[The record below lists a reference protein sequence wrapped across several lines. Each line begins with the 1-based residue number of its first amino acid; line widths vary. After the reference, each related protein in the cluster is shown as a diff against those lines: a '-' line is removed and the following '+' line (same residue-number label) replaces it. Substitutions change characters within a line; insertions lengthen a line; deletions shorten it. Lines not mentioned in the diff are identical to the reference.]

1 MRLPA
6 RTLRRAITIAI
17 VTMAILA
24 GVASLSLVGLTTVLH
39 RASVRSTSAVE
50 SVRLAEEIQRDI
62 LLHDR
67 VHDPVTRAHIASG
80 LRERLTLARDRV
92 TSSDQREALTGAT
105 RAITE
110 YFTSDDAPA
119 RVEEEVAVKHAAAFA
134 ALETLVATN
143 LDDARRAYATAE
155 RYDKLANVIGLAVSV
170 AVVVAAGFV
179 VWWLNARALRPL
191 AGLEHAMRR
200 FGGGEVDERASED
213 GPAELAEMARCFN
226 EMATSI
232 ARQRRE
238 RQTFIAGV
246 AHDLRNP
253 LSVLRMSADLAQTE
267 GRPLEGAKATKV
279 FDTVRRQVG
288 RLERMVG
295 DLLDTASV
303 EAGSLRLHV
312 DSNDVCA
319 IVHEVAAHYRQTTTK
334 HVIDV
339 DVPEGAIRIDCDA
352 MRIEQVVSNLVSNA
366 IKYSPNGCHVAVTLV
381 PGDCEVALTVRDE
394 GIGMSEEDAAR
405 AFEPFRR
412 SAALRDQVAGSGLGL
427 FVVRRLV
434 EAHGGSVEVKTAPGR
449 GSAFTVR
456 LPR

>member
-1 MRLPA
+1 
-6 RTLRRAITIAI
+6 
-17 VTMAILA
+17 MALNI
-24 GVASLSLVGLTTVLH
+24 
-39 RASVRSTSAVE
+39 
-50 SVRLAEEIQRDI
+50 
-62 LLHDR
+62 
-67 VHDPVTRAHIASG
+67 
-80 LRERLTLARDRV
+80 
-92 TSSDQREALTGAT
+92 
-105 RAITE
+105 
-110 YFTSDDAPA
+110 
-119 RVEEEVAVKHAAAFA
+119 
-134 ALETLVATN
+134 
-143 LDDARRAYATAE
+143 DDARHAYATVE
-155 RYDKLANVIGLAVSV
+155 RYDDLANVIGITVSV

-191 AGLEHAMRR
+191 AGLERAMRR
-200 FGGGEVDERASED
+200 FGHGDVEERASED

-253 LSVLRMSADLAQTE
+253 LSVLRMSADLAQSE
-267 GRPLEGAKATKV
+267 GRPLDLPKATKV

-303 EAGSLRLHV
+303 EAGNLRLHV
-312 DSNDVCA
+312 DANDLCTLVR
-319 IVHEVAAHYRQTTTK
+319 EVAEHYRQTTTK

-339 DVPEGAIRIDCDA
+339 DVPDAEIRLECDA

-366 IKYSPNGCHVAVTLV
+366 IKYSPNGCHVGVALV
-381 PGDCEVALTVRDE
+381 PGEGEVTLTVRDE

-434 EAHGGSVEVKTAPGR
+434 EAHGGRVEVKTAPGC
-449 GSAFTVR
+449 GSTFTVR